1 MDDNARQF
9 FHRLV
14 TTPGVSGFEQPVQR
28 VVREYSSSFVQ
39 SAETDLHGNLILATN
54 PKSET
59 RIMLAGHADQ
69 IGLIISYI
77 DEDGY
82 LYTQPVGGWDPQQL
96 VGQQMVV
103 WSRRGPVSGVIARR
117 AIHLLDEAE
126 RNKVVQLK
134 SLWID
139 IGASNRQQAESL
151 VEIGDSVTLRLETV
165 ELANGLITGPAMDN
179 RTGVW
184 VVVEALRRAAAMG
197 LKTAV
202 FSASTVQEEIGLRG
216 AQTAA
221 YSINPHIGIAVDV
234 THATDSPESDRKQQG
249 HVKLGAGP
257 VIVRGPNMNPLVC
270 DRLEQLAREHH
281 LPTQRVALGRAAS
294 NDSNVMQISR
304 GGVATA
310 VVAIPNRYMHS
321 AVEMVSLTDLDH
333 AAELI
338 ARFCASVSDHREFL
352 PQ

>member
-1 MDDNARQF
+1 MDEAARQF
-9 FHRLV
+9 FRQLV

-28 VVREYSSSFVQ
+28 VVRGYAQPFAEQV
-39 SAETDLHGNLILATN
+39 ETDLHGNLILAAN
-54 PKSET
+54 PTAAT

-69 IGLIISYI
+69 IGLILSHI

-103 WSRRGPVSGVIARR
+103 WSKRGPVPGVIARR

-126 RNKVVQLK
+126 RNKVVALK

-151 VEIGDSVTLRLETV
+151 VEIGDSVTLRLNHV
-165 ELANGLITGPAMDN
+165 ELANGLVSGPAMDN

-184 VVVEALRRAAAMG
+184 VVVEGLRRAAKLG
-197 LKTAV
+197 LKSAV
-202 FSASTVQEEIGLRG
+202 YSASTVQEEIGLRG

-221 YSINPHIGIAVDV
+221 YSIHPQIGIAVDV

-249 HVKLGAGP
+249 TVKIGAGP
-257 VIVRGPNMNPLVC
+257 VIVRGPNMNPGVC
-270 DRLEQLAREHH
+270 DRLEQLAQEHH
-281 LPTQRVALGRAAS
+281 LPIQRVALGRAAS

-304 GGVATA
+304 GGMATA

-321 AVEMVSLTDLDH
+321 AVEVVSLVDLDH

-338 ARFCASVSDHREFL
+338 ARFCASVSDHREFI